1 MQINHFKSKTVRKK
15 CIAFFVSIDDYFIPS
30 RPFLLSILFQML
42 LETLKA
48 QEAVEHNGLQIK
60 TTPFSAWGSS
70 HYCWGE
76 KHVLFRDGSGPD
88 KVGENK

>member
-1 MQINHFKSKTVRKK
+1 MHSI
-15 CIAFFVSIDDYFIPS
+15 FVSIDDYFIPS

-60 TTPFSAWGSS
+60 TTPIFRLGVIPLLLG
-70 HYCWGE
+70 GE
-76 KHVLFRDGSGPD
+76 TCTLQRWIRA
-88 KVGENK
+88 

>member
-1 MQINHFKSKTVRKK
+1 
-15 CIAFFVSIDDYFIPS
+15 
-30 RPFLLSILFQML
+30 ML

-60 TTPFSAWGSS
+60 TTPIFRLGVIPLLLGG
-70 HYCWGE
+70 GE